1 MRNSEDV
8 VQITI
13 DIPTVF
19 DIPLEDLMEEWMEEL
34 TAEEILD
41 AIKEDFSY
49 PSRFIKEMNMLD
61 FAEVFVEY
69 KRTFAE
75 W

>member
-13 DIPTVF
+13 EVPVTF

-41 AIKEDFSY
+41 AIKEDFKN
-49 PSRFIKEMNMLD
+49 PTNFIQEMNMLD
-61 FAEVFVEY
+61 FAEVFIDY
-69 KRTFAE
+69 KRTSAE